1 MHNELDAQLLRRF
14 ASAAEPLADAQF
26 TARLDARLEHA
37 RGFSFGVRGV
47 YSILGT
53 IVSGFGTGV
62 LLPWRLKHS
71 RLMVV
76 GAAAVTL
83 WTALL

>member
-1 MHNELDAQLLRRF
+1 MNWMRSCCAASPVPRNRWRTRNSPHELA
-14 ASAAEPLADAQF
+14 
-26 TARLDARLEHA
+26 ARLEHA

-71 RLMVV
+71 RIMVV

-83 WTALL
+83 WTAFL